1 MNLLVYAVLGL
12 IVTWVLYVLYIQ
24 VATRAVE
31 GRSPDLLYDTFPAL
45 KVKQGR
51 ALVYCF
57 SPQCRPCV
65 PMSAEVD
72 SLAKDGAAVFKL
84 DVTEHPALAR
94 ELGIRATPTH
104 PLEAR
109 SATHG
114 RTHRRPLPRRHAS
127 SLSDLTLFGWR
138 AIHSA

>member
-31 GRSPDLLYDTFPAL
+31 GRSADLLYDTFPAL
-45 KVKQGR
+45 KVMQGR

-57 SPQCRPCV
+57 SPQCRPCG

-94 ELGIRATPTH
+94 ELGIRATPT
-104 PLEAR
+104 LILIEGGSVDRMLLGVKTAR
-109 SATHG
+109 YMRQLITTTA
-114 RTHRRPLPRRHAS
+114 R
-127 SLSDLTLFGWR
+127 
-138 AIHSA
+138 